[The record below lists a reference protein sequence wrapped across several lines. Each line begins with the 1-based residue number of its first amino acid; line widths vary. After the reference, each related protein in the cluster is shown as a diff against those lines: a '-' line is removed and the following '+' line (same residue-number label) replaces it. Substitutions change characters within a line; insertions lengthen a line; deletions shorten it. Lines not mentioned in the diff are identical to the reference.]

1 MGSNSQAFRI
11 GGVAPYKREDA
22 RVETANQRIF
32 FFIIA
37 FGFFF
42 VPPAFILDSWP
53 KDQPSSKFFSKEMN
67 SSTLQVEQIFRTRA

>member
-1 MGSNSQAFRI
+1 MGSNSEAFRI

-32 FFIIA
+32 FSSSH
-37 FGFFF
+37 F

-53 KDQPSSKFFSKEMN
+53 KDQPSSSLFSKEKN